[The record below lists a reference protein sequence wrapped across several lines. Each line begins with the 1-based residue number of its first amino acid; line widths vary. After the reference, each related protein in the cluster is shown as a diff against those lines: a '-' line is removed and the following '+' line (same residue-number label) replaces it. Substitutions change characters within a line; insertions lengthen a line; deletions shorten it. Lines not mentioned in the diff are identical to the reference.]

1 MKSNEAKHQYLLQ
14 TWAPIIHECKN
25 SGMTVKS
32 WCEEHDINE
41 KRFYYWQRRVREELL
56 PVVTEDTPVSPT
68 FVQVPEIPSTDSPFK
83 PDMVLNY
90 GSLRMELSNSASAEL
105 LANVLKVMHHV

>member
-1 MKSNEAKHQYLLQ
+1 MNTKNTKRQYLLQ
-14 TWAPIIHECKN
+14 TWAPIIRDCKN

-56 PVVTEDTPVSPT
+56 PVVAENTTATPT
-68 FVQVPEIPSTDSPFK
+68 FVQVPEVKPTDSSFK
-83 PDMVLNY
+83 PDMVLHY
-90 GSLRMELSNSASAEL
+90 GNLRVELANSASPEL
-105 LANVLKVMHHV
+105 LSNVMKVIHHA